1 MVNRSLILIKHR
13 LKHKQNSSQIAIKM
27 QKTKKIINNIM
38 NDHGFRR
45 QRDVAGYFGVTPQ
58 ALSIWIAKD
67 QIPPKHL
74 LKLSQDNKMIET
86 QKLKPGKLET
96 PTSSEELKTV
106 VDYLMRENVALK
118 DRAISLESEIKKI
131 RSPDK
136 KDSLFDR
143 IMADS
148 LFISGRVSDGIITD
162 LDGKWK
168 DVMGYTK
175 AQLKGLRY
183 DREDLIHPDELKRV
197 RRNQEKLKHTESISE
212 SRYSTIQ
219 RWKHGV
225 SGEYIMLSMV
235 WDVNVLEDIALI
247 VCKPIDGFIEV

>member
-1 MVNRSLILIKHR
+1 
-13 LKHKQNSSQIAIKM
+13 
-27 QKTKKIINNIM
+27 
-38 NDHGFRR
+38 
-45 QRDVAGYFGVTPQ
+45 
-58 ALSIWIAKD
+58 
-67 QIPPKHL
+67 
-74 LKLSQDNKMIET
+74 MIET

-148 LFISGRVSDGIITD
+148 LFISGRVSDGVITD

-175 AQLKGLRY
+175 AQLKGFRY

-197 RRNQEKLKHTESISE
+197 R
-212 SRYSTIQ
+212 
-219 RWKHGV
+219 
-225 SGEYIMLSMV
+225 
-235 WDVNVLEDIALI
+235 
-247 VCKPIDGFIEV
+247 